1 MSEHNLIGNFELIK
15 RIGKGNF
22 AEVKLARESLT
33 KLKVA
38 IKIIDLNKLEFEQI
52 NKLWREIE
60 ILKKLQ
66 RHHNVLRLYQ
76 VIVQHNHVYLVT
88 EFCQKGELF
97 EQVSCVGCECECE
110 CVNMNMNVNVNANI
124 ECVVL
129 IEYV

>member
-38 IKIIDLNKLEFEQI
+38 VKIIDLNKLEFEQI

-97 EQVSCVGCECECE
+97 EQVSCVQCECEYQYQYG
-110 CVNMNMNVNVNANI
+110 
-124 ECVVL
+124 CVVL